1 MNEIVLSNS
10 DVLKGKVLK
19 KDSVV
24 RLCLIANSVSQNSS
38 SIFTCLY
45 VCMCVLKRDI
55 SFPSDSK
62 LTQPLPRYQFKFRI
76 RTDYFG
82 LVIVIIIITINRTQ
96 FYRFSVFNAMHLSG

>member
-1 MNEIVLSNS
+1 MS
-10 DVLKGKVLK
+10 
-19 KDSVV
+19 
-24 RLCLIANSVSQNSS
+24 
-38 SIFTCLY
+38 

-82 LVIVIIIITINRTQ
+82 LVFYVNLSEFLLFRVKLGTSSFPCNLSFNYSEIIN
-96 FYRFSVFNAMHLSG
+96 FNWEAQCMRLKFIKVQN